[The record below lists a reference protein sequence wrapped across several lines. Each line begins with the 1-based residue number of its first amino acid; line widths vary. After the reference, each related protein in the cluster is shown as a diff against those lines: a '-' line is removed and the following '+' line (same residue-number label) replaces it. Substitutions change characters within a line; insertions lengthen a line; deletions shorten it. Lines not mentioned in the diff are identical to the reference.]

1 MIIVNNYNN
10 NMINLK
16 SKVSRAILD
25 YFLLNRKE
33 ALYVNELARLL
44 KIDPGNT
51 FRKLKEFESEGILLS
66 EFRGNQKYYFLNAK
80 YPWLKEYEKLYEAK
94 FGFSKELQ
102 EKLSNLAGLEEA
114 FIFGSFAK
122 GNFSDDS
129 DIDLLV
135 IGKHNLKE
143 LAKIISN
150 LESRFGREINVVDFE
165 KSEFLKRKKAG
176 DDFIKNILSNKT
188 IKIK

>member
-1 MIIVNNYNN
+1 
-10 NMINLK
+10 MINLK

-33 ALYVNELARLL
+33 SRYVNELARLL
-44 KIDPGNT
+44 KLDPGNT
-51 FRKLKEFESEGILLS
+51 FKKLKEFEAQGILLS
-66 EFRGNQKYYFLNAK
+66 KSSGKQKYYSLNAK

-94 FGFSKELQ
+94 FGFSKELK
-102 EKLSNLAGLEEA
+102 EKLNSLEGLEEA

-122 GNFSDDS
+122 GNFSDES

-135 IGKHNLKE
+135 IGKHDFKE
-143 LAKIISN
+143 LAKVISN
-150 LESRFGREINVVDFE
+150 LESRFSREINVVDFE
-165 KSEFLKRKKAG
+165 KGEFLKRKKSG
-176 DDFIKNILSNKT
+176 DDFIKNILSNKI

>member
-1 MIIVNNYNN
+1 
-10 NMINLK
+10 MINSK

-66 EFRGNQKYYFLNAK
+66 ELRGNQRYYFLNAK

-102 EKLSNLAGLEEA
+102 EKLSNLADLEEA
-114 FIFGSFAK
+114 FIFWIFC
-122 GNFSDDS
+122 
-129 DIDLLV
+129 
-135 IGKHNLKE
+135 
-143 LAKIISN
+143 
-150 LESRFGREINVVDFE
+150 
-165 KSEFLKRKKAG
+165 
-176 DDFIKNILSNKT
+176 
-188 IKIK
+188 

>member
-16 SKVSRAILD
+16 SKISRALLD
-25 YFLLNRKE
+25 YFLLNKKE
-33 ALYVNELARLL
+33 SRYVNELARLL
-44 KIDPGNT
+44 KLDPGNT
-51 FRKLKEFESEGILLS
+51 FKKLKEFEVEWILS
-66 EFRGNQKYYFLNAK
+66 AEFKGKQNYYSLNLK
-80 YPWLKEYEKLYEAK
+80 YPLLKEYEKLYESK
-94 FGFSKELQ
+94 FGLVKALE
-102 EKLSNLAGLEEA
+102 EKLGKLKGLEEA

-135 IGKHNLKE
+135 IGKHDFKE

-150 LESRFGREINVVDFE
+150 LESRFSREINVVDFE
-165 KSEFLKRKKAG
+165 KAEFLKRKKSG
-176 DDFIKNILSNKT
+176 DDFIKNILSTKT

>member
-1 MIIVNNYNN
+1 
-10 NMINLK
+10 MINLK

-33 ALYVNELARLL
+33 SHYVNELARLL
-44 KIDPGNT
+44 KLDPGNT
-51 FRKLKEFESEGILLS
+51 FKKLKEFEAQGILLS
-66 EFRGNQKYYFLNAK
+66 KSSGKQKYYSLNAK

-94 FGFSKELQ
+94 FGFSKELK
-102 EKLSNLAGLEEA
+102 EKLNSLEGLEEA

-122 GNFSDDS
+122 GNFSDES

-135 IGKHNLKE
+135 IGKHDFKE
-143 LAKIISN
+143 LAKVISN
-150 LESRFGREINVVDFE
+150 LESRFSREINVVDFE
-165 KSEFLKRKKAG
+165 KGEFLKRKKSG
-176 DDFIKNILSNKT
+176 DDFIKNILSNKI